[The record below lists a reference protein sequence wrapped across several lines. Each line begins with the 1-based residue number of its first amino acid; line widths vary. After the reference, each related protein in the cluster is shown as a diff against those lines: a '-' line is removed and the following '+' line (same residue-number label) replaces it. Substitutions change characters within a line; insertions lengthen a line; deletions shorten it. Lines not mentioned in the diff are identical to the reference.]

1 MLYCVIHQDMLVGVY
16 SSAVDAHLIAKR
28 LLGSMIQECRLNTET
43 LFGAHQSL
51 SSTSLGTISKHVH
64 HR

>member
-16 SSAVDAHLIAKR
+16 SSAVDAHLIAKQ

-43 LFGAHQSL
+43 LLGAQLL
-51 SSTSLGTISKHVH
+51 SSSSRGTISKHVQ